1 MDELLVARVRL
12 LDQQGRSVKA
22 IARATGMSAGD
33 VVGVLNGAAVASG
46 SGRGEPR
53 CWVNAGWSRS
63 VDLEGAPQWMGLD
76 PGASDAEE
84 VRGLVAVLVAA
95 DSTRSTKAQ
104 VAGFLLDVWCLGVK
118 NALAPES
125 MSESRLAGHRGL
137 YFSAFEGR
145 VQVPADLARAL
156 VFGAVAYARGFGFEP
171 EGELAEEFTEA
182 AVLLGEPA
190 GPSPIGFGRDGKPF
204 FVNGPYDDPE
214 KVLRTLRRVVGDDGF
229 HFEVAFPEQPSR
241 RRRLFGPRR

>member
-1 MDELLVARVRL
+1 MDERLVVQMRH
-12 LDQQGRSVKA
+12 LDQQGRSAKA
-22 IARATGMSAGD
+22 IARMLGVGVRD
-33 VVGVLNGAAVASG
+33 VVGVLNGAVQVSG
-46 SGRGEPR
+46 PGRGEPR

-63 VDLEGAPQWMGLD
+63 VDLEGAPQWVCLD

-95 DSTRSTKAQ
+95 DSMRSSKAQ

-118 NALAPES
+118 NAFAPEP

-137 YFSAFEGR
+137 YFSAFEGH

-156 VFGAVAYARGFGFEP
+156 VSGAAAYARGFGFEP

-214 KVLRTLRRVVGDDGF
+214 AVLQTLRRAVGDDGF
-229 HFEVAFPEQPSR
+229 HFEIGFPEQPSR
-241 RRRLFGPRR
+241 RRGLFGPHR

>member
-1 MDELLVARVRL
+1 MDELLVERVRL

-22 IARATGMSAGD
+22 IARALGMSAAD
-33 VVGVLNGAAVASG
+33 VVGVLNGAVAASG
-46 SGRGEPR
+46 PGLGEPR

-63 VDLEGAPQWMGLD
+63 VDLESAPQWAGLD
-76 PGASDAEE
+76 PGACDAEE

-95 DSTRSTKAQ
+95 DSTRSTKVQ

-118 NALAPES
+118 NALASEP

-137 YFSAFEGR
+137 YFSAYEGH
-145 VQVPADLARAL
+145 VPVPADLARAL
-156 VFGAVAYARGFGFEP
+156 VFGAAAYARGFGFEP

-190 GPSPIGFGRDGKPF
+190 GPSPIGFGRDGRPF

-214 KVLRTLRRVVGDDGF
+214 AVLRTLRRAVGDDGF

-241 RRRLFGPRR
+241 GRRLFGPRW